1 MHDPTEHVQEH
12 VQHTAVHGEHHE
24 EHHDEHHHGG
34 RGHNWIN
41 AAALTAAILAAM
53 AAISGALSNGHLTES
68 THKRIDANDQWSYY
82 QSKSIKSAIIDTQMF
97 QATLAHQPA
106 PKKAV
111 AKKEEYEEQ
120 LPEIQKR
127 ADALVTI
134 SDQHVKVHETYETAE
149 MLFHIA
155 IAIVAIA
162 VVAKRRS
169 FWYLSM
175 IGGAVGAV
183 YFARATALPINPEPA
198 EPAAA
203 KAPAVPGAASTP
215 AEHAQHEPAVA
226 HDTHE
231 EAPTSEPAH

>member
-24 EHHDEHHHGG
+24 EHGHGHG
-34 RGHNWIN
+34 PGWIN

-68 THKRIDANDQWSYY
+68 THKRIDSNDQWSYY
-82 QSKSIKSAIIDTQMF
+82 QSKSIKSAIIDTQMYE
-97 QATLAHQPA
+97 ASLAHQPP
-106 PKKAV
+106 PKKAQ
-111 AKKEEYEEQ
+111 AKKEEYEGE

-127 ADALVTI
+127 ANALVTI
-134 SDQHVKVHETYETAE
+134 SDQHVKMHETYETAE

-175 IGGAVGAV
+175 IGGAVGGF
-183 YFARATALPINPEPA
+183 YFARAAALPVNSEPPEPT
-198 EPAAA
+198 EA
-203 KAPAVPGAASTP
+203 KAPAVPGKAASAP
-215 AEHAQHEPAVA
+215 AEHGNQEAAAEHEHAPA
-226 HDTHE
+226 
-231 EAPTSEPAH
+231 SEPAH